1 MKGTT
6 IAGAIL
12 IVFGLQ
18 GMFYGAFNYAVQS
31 SKTGKEGVAVAVH
44 QQSRVVVPLC
54 IGTGVSLI
62 GGLFLFVGARKRKSA
77 QG

>member
-31 SKTGKEGVAVAVH
+31 SKTGKQAVTVATH
-44 QQSRVVVPLC
+44 QQQRVVVPLC
-54 IGTGVSLI
+54 IGTGVSLV
-62 GGLFLFVGARKRKSA
+62 GGLFLLIGARKRKA
-77 QG
+77 V

>member
-18 GMFYGAFNYAVQS
+18 GMFYGTFNYAVQN
-31 SKTGKEGVAVAVH
+31 SKTGKEAEAVALH
-44 QQSRVVVPLC
+44 QQQRVVVPLC
-54 IGTGVSLI
+54 VGTGVSLV
-62 GGLFLFVGARKRKSA
+62 GGLFLLVGARKRKA
-77 QG
+77 D